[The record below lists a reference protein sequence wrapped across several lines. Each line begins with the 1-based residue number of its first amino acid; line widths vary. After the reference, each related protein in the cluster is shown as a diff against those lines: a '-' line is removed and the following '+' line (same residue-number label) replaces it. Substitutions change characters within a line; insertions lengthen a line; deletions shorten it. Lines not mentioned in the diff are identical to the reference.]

1 MRRISPRLRQQR
13 GQVLVLFAAMFAIIT
28 VVGFLVVDFGLWY
41 SERRGAQTDADLPAL
56 AGARECMLQLATGV
70 PHDPLPAIQ
79 EWFAENNPQG
89 TSLYCD
95 ESGDDDRLCIVR
107 DKTSTQCQAQDNGE
121 LCVDVVVRH
130 KSQNLFSKLSFFNN
144 VFDDVAGNIGAHAR
158 ACAGAANNPAGKLP
172 LEISTNGPCYEKDGE
187 TPNLGAICPI
197 KFDSAGTPET
207 GLLDLLA
214 SGACSQWSGPAD
226 IQTNFEEGTSG
237 ICNMSD
243 TPDDGPPGCTPAD
256 GGAVKDGPWIECVAA
271 KQGNVASPTRKGLNN
286 RLTRPNDCGSD
297 FLDTVIEDTNV
308 PGLYEAKDC
317 DDDAEGL
324 QPSPRLV
331 TIFVLKN
338 APNTGGGDKGEPILN
353 FAAFFIEGC
362 SKDGIGAETV
372 CDDASDSDG
381 DGKVNDGCP
390 KHGDP
395 EEGSDC
401 NNNSDDD
408 GDNDI
413 NDGCPS
419 VVMPADLEP
428 PNQLTPQEK
437 VCDANSPGQQVLYG
451 RFLELTCA
459 GCALGHPNPSSTMFS
474 IALVDWEGGGGT
486 PGPTVAPTSPPPTVA
501 PTTPP
506 VATDTP
512 VPPPT
517 PTPKHTPKPTKTPN
531 KP

>member
-1 MRRISPRLRQQR
+1 MRKILSKLQQQR
-13 GQVLVLFAAMFAIIT
+13 GQVILMFAAIFTVIT
-28 VVGFLVVDFGLWY
+28 VVGVITVDFGLWF

-56 AGARECMLQLATGV
+56 AGARECMLELASGGAYTG
-70 PHDPLPAIQ
+70 DPEGAARH
-79 EWFAENNPQG
+79 WFDLNNG
-89 TSLYCD
+89 GNASLVSVDADCP
-95 ESGDDDRLCIVR
+95 
-107 DKTSTQCQAQDNGE
+107 
-121 LCVDVVVRH
+121 CVDVRVKH
-130 KSQNLFSKLSFFNN
+130 ESKTLFSSFFSP
-144 VFDDVAGNIGAHAR
+144 VFDGVAGNIGAHAR
-158 ACAGAANNPAGKLP
+158 ACAGAANNPGGKLP
-172 LEISTNGPCYEKDGE
+172 LEISTNGPCFEKDGE

-214 SGACSQWSGPAD
+214 SGACSQWQGSTD
-226 IQTNFEEGTSG
+226 IETNFDKGTSG
-237 ICNMSD
+237 VCDMSD
-243 TPDDGPPGCTPAD
+243 TPDDGPQSCTPVD
-256 GGAVKDGPWIECVAA
+256 GGGVSDGPWIECVAA
-271 KQGNVASPTRKGLNN
+271 VQGNVAGDTRKGLNS

-317 DDDAEGL
+317 DEDAEGV

-331 TIFVLKN
+331 TIFVLRN
-338 APNTGGGDKGEPILN
+338 APNTGGGDKGEPILG
-353 FAAFFIEGC
+353 FAGFFIEGC

-428 PNQLTPQEK
+428 PNQLTPQER

-451 RFLELTCA
+451 RFLTLDCP
-459 GCALGHPNPSSTMFS
+459 GCAIGDPNPSSTMFS
-474 IALVDWEGGGGT
+474 IALVDWEGGGGGT
-486 PGPTVAPTSPPPTVA
+486 PGPTSVPTPVPPTVA
-501 PTTPP
+501 PTL
-506 VATDTP
+506 
-512 VPPPT
+512 PPPT
-517 PTPKHTPKPTKTPN
+517 STPCPCGTKGNGDCKPCH
-531 KP
+531 

>member
-1 MRRISPRLRQQR
+1 MRRILSKLQQQR
-13 GQVLVLFAAMFAIIT
+13 GQVIVMFIGIFTVIT
-28 VVGFLVVDFGLWY
+28 VVGVITVDFGLWF

-56 AGARECMLQLATGV
+56 AGARECMLELITGV
-70 PHDPLPAIQ
+70 DHDPTSAIEQ
-79 EWFAENNPQG
+79 WFDENNG
-89 TSLYCD
+89 GNAEL
-95 ESGDDDRLCIVR
+95 VA
-107 DKTSTQCQAQDNGE
+107 DKTSTDCEPQDNGE
-121 LCVDVVVRH
+121 LCVDVVVKH
-130 KSQNLFSKLSFFNN
+130 QSKTLFSSFYSP
-144 VFDDVAGNIGAHAR
+144 VFDGVAGNIGAHAR
-158 ACAGAANNPAGKLP
+158 ACAGAANNPGGKLP
-172 LEISTNGPCYEKDGE
+172 LEISTNGPCFEKDGQ
-187 TPNLGAICPI
+187 TANLGAICPI
-197 KFDSAGTPET
+197 KFDSSGTPET

-428 PNQLTPQEK
+428 PNQLTPQER

-486 PGPTVAPTSPPPTVA
+486 PGPTSVPTPVPPTVAPTSPPPTS
-501 PTTPP
+501 TPC
-506 VATDTP
+506 
-512 VPPPT
+512 PPQCIL
-517 PTPKHTPKPTKTPN
+517 PN
-531 KP
+531 GKCKNNCP